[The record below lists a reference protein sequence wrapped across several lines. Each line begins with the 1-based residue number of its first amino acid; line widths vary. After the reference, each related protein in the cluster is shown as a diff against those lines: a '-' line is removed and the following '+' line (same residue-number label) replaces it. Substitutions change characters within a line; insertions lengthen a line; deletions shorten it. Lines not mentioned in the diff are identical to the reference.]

1 MNKKAQIK
9 LVIITFIILI
19 GVGCFVLAQSGVD
32 EIDPTWLNGFED
44 LNVKDF
50 DGKASVVFGY
60 EDEVAPAKVVNKFKK
75 IFQEKKRKKKLTF

>member
-44 LNVKDF
+44 LNVKEKISDR
-50 DGKASVVFGY
+50 GY
-60 EDEVAPAKVVNKFKK
+60 INYLRTTNKK
-75 IFQEKKRKKKLTF
+75 IKKIN